1 MTSIVIHNKALSQ
14 PGIDTLNPTVQRGNG
29 KMRGR
34 TGQRRRWT
42 ARGWYKPQLVMYA
55 PAAAKRPISFLSCW
69 NGETF
74 TAHLTRS

>member
-34 TGQRRRWT
+34 TGQRRR
-42 ARGWYKPQLVMYA
+42 
-55 PAAAKRPISFLSCW
+55 
-69 NGETF
+69 
-74 TAHLTRS
+74 